1 MAHRQIIRDVKA
13 GKFSPLYVLHG
24 EEPFFIEEISNA
36 IKEVAVDEASKDFN
50 ETVLYGR
57 DTDLNDVLAAARRF
71 PMMAER
77 QLVLVKE
84 AQDLKCWKRKDE
96 LEKLAQYAESPVG
109 TTVLVL
115 AYMNKKIDGRSKA
128 VKTLSKNG
136 VLFLSEK
143 VREYKLA
150 QWIEG
155 YARDENVEIERG
167 AVQMLAD
174 YLGNDLRKVCNEIA
188 KLKLVL
194 GGKADEV
201 VKVTSEAIEK
211 NIGIS
216 KDYNVFELQRALGV
230 KDVGKASMIV
240 NHFEANPK
248 SNPLAMV
255 IPVLSSY
262 FSRIFVYHGLKDR
275 SQQAAAKAMSCSPFA
290 VRDYA
295 SAARVYPPGKL
306 ARIFGYLRDAD
317 KKSKGQGNA
326 TISDGMLLRETVFKI
341 LH

>member
-1 MAHRQIIRDVKA
+1 MAHRHIIRDIKA

-36 IKEVAVDEASKDFN
+36 IKDAAVDEASKDFN
-50 ETVLYGR
+50 ETILYGR
-57 DTDLNDVLAAARRF
+57 DTDLVDVLAAARRF
-71 PMMAER
+71 PMMSDR

-96 LEKLAQYAESPVG
+96 LQKLEAYAENPVG
-109 TTVLVL
+109 TTVLVF

-143 VREYKLA
+143 VRDYKLA

-155 YARDENVEIERG
+155 YVKEQE
-167 AVQMLAD
+167 LAID
-174 YLGNDLRKVCNEIA
+174 SKAAQLLAEYLGNDLRKVCNEIT
-188 KLKLVL
+188 KLNVILPKGTIINTEL
-194 GGKADEV
+194 
-201 VKVTSEAIEK
+201 IEK
-211 NIGIS
+211 HIGIS
-216 KDYNVFELQRALGV
+216 KDYNVFELQRALGQ
-230 KDVGKASMIV
+230 KDIGKASMIV

-248 SNPLAMV
+248 NNPLAMV
-255 IPVLSSY
+255 IPVLSAY
-262 FSRIFVYHGLKDR
+262 FSRIFVYHGLRDR

-295 SAARVYPPGKL
+295 AAAGAYPVGKL
-306 ARIFGYLRDAD
+306 ARIFGYLREAD
-317 KKSKGQGNA
+317 RKSKGQGNA
-326 TISDGMLLRETVFKI
+326 TISDGMLLRETIFKI

>member
-1 MAHRQIIRDVKA
+1 MAHRQIIRDIKA

-36 IKEVAVDEASKDFN
+36 IKDAAVDEVSKDFN
-50 ETVLYGR
+50 ETILYGR
-57 DTDLNDVLAAARRF
+57 DTELVDVLAAARRF
-71 PMMAER
+71 PMMSER

-96 LEKLAQYAESPVG
+96 LQKLEAYAENPVG
-109 TTVLVL
+109 STVLVL

-143 VREYKLA
+143 VRDYKLA

-155 YARDENVEIERG
+155 YIKEQGLGLDAR
-167 AVQMLAD
+167 ASQLLAE
-174 YLGNDLRKVCNEIA
+174 YLGNDLRKVCNEIT
-188 KLKLVL
+188 KLKVVL
-194 GGKADEV
+194 PQGTVITTEL
-201 VKVTSEAIEK
+201 IEK
-211 NIGIS
+211 HIGIS
-216 KDYNVFELQRALGV
+216 KDYNVFELQRALGQ
-230 KDVGKASMIV
+230 KDIGKASMIV

-248 SNPLAMV
+248 NNPLAMV
-255 IPVLSSY
+255 IPVLSAY
-262 FSRIFVYHGLKDR
+262 FSRIIVYHGLRDR
-275 SQQAAAKAMSCSPFA
+275 SQHAAAKSMSCSPFA

-295 SAARVYPPGKL
+295 TAAGAYPVGKL
-306 ARIFGYLRDAD
+306 ARIFGYLREAD
-317 KKSKGQGNA
+317 RKSKGQGNA
-326 TISDGMLLRETVFKI
+326 TISDGMLLRETIFKI